1 MTMPDRP
8 APTRVPLPGP
18 RQPGFGEECRRQA
31 RILQDDPHEID
42 TLHWL
47 EAIADWGDVGLT
59 PGGDSR

>member
-31 RILQDDPHEID
+31 RSLKDDPHEID
-42 TLHWL
+42 ILNWL
-47 EAIADWGDVGLT
+47 GAIADTEMWD
-59 PGGDSR
+59 